1 MDTVLNHFTPSIF
14 TDLQFE
20 CLKLKKRKTL
30 VRHRDIHLI
39 LADKA
44 LNGVDSQRVKEF
56 LNPLSMSSESLDS
69 RFDDE
74 TLSDFCS
81 SRYLQQPSDVK
92 KYCDSL
98 EKFSGKLRSYASSL
112 SNFNTN
118 TNTKSHE
125 TESKKGASSD
135 SASADSNKENN

>member
-44 LNGVDSQRVKEF
+44 LSGVDSQRVKEF

-69 RFDDE
+69 YFDDD

-98 EKFSGKLRSYASSL
+98 EEFSGKLRSYASSL
-112 SNFNTN
+112 S
-118 TNTKSHE
+118 KSNSNSDE
-125 TESKKGASSD
+125 TESKKGSEGDSTSVDSD
-135 SASADSNKENN
+135 KKDN

>member
-1 MDTVLNHFTPSIF
+1 MDTVLNYFTPSIF

-56 LNPLSMSSESLDS
+56 LNPLSISSESLDS
-69 RFDDE
+69 HFDDE

-112 SNFNTN
+112 STF
-118 TNTKSHE
+118 NTKSHE

-135 SASADSNKENN
+135 SASVDSNKENN

>member
-1 MDTVLNHFTPSIF
+1 MDSVLNFFTPSIF
-14 TDLQFE
+14 TDLQCE

-30 VRHRDIHLI
+30 IRHRDIHLI

-44 LNGVDSQRVKEF
+44 LSGVDSQRVKEF
-56 LNPLSMSSESLDS
+56 LNPLSLSPESLDS
-69 RFDDE
+69 HFDDD

-81 SRYLQQPSDVK
+81 SRFLQQPSDVK

-112 SNFNTN
+112 TKFNK
-118 TNTKSHE
+118 KSDE
-125 TESKKGASSD
+125 TESKKSPSGGSVPPG
-135 SASADSNKENN
+135 SNEEDN

>member
-1 MDTVLNHFTPSIF
+1 MDTVLNYFTPSIF

-44 LNGVDSQRVKEF
+44 LTGVDSQRVKEF

-69 RFDDE
+69 HFDDE

-112 SNFNTN
+112 SKFNSQSQSQ
-118 TNTKSHE
+118 SHE
-125 TESKKGASSD
+125 TESKKGSSSD
-135 SASADSNKENN
+135 SVTVDSDKKDN

>member
-1 MDTVLNHFTPSIF
+1 MDNVLNHFTPSIF

-20 CLKLKKRKTL
+20 SLKLQKRKTL

-44 LNGVDSQRVKEF
+44 LSGVDSQRVKEF
-56 LNPLSMSSESLDS
+56 LNPLSLSSESPDS
-69 RFDDE
+69 HFDDE
-74 TLSDFCS
+74 TLSEFCS

-112 SNFNTN
+112 SQFS
-118 TNTKSHE
+118 KQSQSHE
-125 TESKKGASSD
+125 KESKKGPSGDSTPVDPSS
-135 SASADSNKENN
+135 EGH

>member
-1 MDTVLNHFTPSIF
+1 MDSVLNHFTPSIF

-44 LNGVDSQRVKEF
+44 LSGVDSQRVKEF

-69 RFDDE
+69 HFDDE

-112 SNFNTN
+112 STFN
-118 TNTKSHE
+118 KSQSHE
-125 TESKKGASSD
+125 TESKKGSSSD
-135 SASADSNKENN
+135 STPVDSDKKDN

>member
-1 MDTVLNHFTPSIF
+1 MDSVLNHFTPSIF

-44 LNGVDSQRVKEF
+44 LSGVDSQRVKEF

-92 KYCDSL
+92 KYCDNL

-112 SNFNTN
+112 SNFNPQSQ
-118 TNTKSHE
+118 SHE
-125 TESKKGASSD
+125 TESKKGSSSD
-135 SASADSNKENN
+135 STSADSDKKDN

>member
-44 LNGVDSQRVKEF
+44 LSGVDSQRVKEF

-69 RFDDE
+69 HFDDE

-112 SNFNTN
+112 SNFNSQ
-118 TNTKSHE
+118 SHE
-125 TESKKGASSD
+125 TESTKGSSSD
-135 SASADSNKENN
+135 STTVDPDKKDN

>member
-1 MDTVLNHFTPSIF
+1 MDNVLNHFTPSIF

-20 CLKLKKRKTL
+20 CLKLQKRKTL

-69 RFDDE
+69 HFDDD

-112 SNFNTN
+112 SNFNPQ
-118 TNTKSHE
+118 SHE
-125 TESKKGASSD
+125 TESKKGSSGDSASSD
-135 SASADSNKENN
+135 SNEKDN